1 MDRYRGTL
9 IKPLR
14 LHPDAVA
21 LLPPAGQR
29 RDILL
34 KTLRR
39 IQVTPSESSD
49 FRWEDTSIQVTCS
62 VGYSISWLER
72 AQHILILDLR
82 QQ

>member
-39 IQVTPSESSD
+39 IQSPPQNPPTFAGKIPPSKSP
-49 FRWEDTSIQVTCS
+49 
-62 VGYSISWLER
+62 
-72 AQHILILDLR
+72 AQSATLSAG
-82 QQ
+82 